1 MDDITDMNRAHE
13 PGAAARLLHST
24 DNTDTDTDTDA
35 IDNDATLSATPRRQ
49 RVGKQLRD
57 SFGGRE
63 KRHRPWTFVSKRL
76 TKQPSSPLQRFY
88 LPSIRDKAN
97 LEKYPSKLKL

>member
-24 DNTDTDTDTDA
+24 DNTDTDTDV

-57 SFGGRE
+57 SFRGRE
-63 KRHRPWTFVSKRL
+63 KRPRPWTFVSKRL
-76 TKQPSSPLQRFY
+76 TKQPSSPLQRFH
-88 LPSIRDKAN
+88 LPE
-97 LEKYPSKLKL
+97 LF

>member
-24 DNTDTDTDTDA
+24 DNTDTDVS

-57 SFGGRE
+57 SFRGRE
-63 KRHRPWTFVSKRL
+63 KRPRPWTFVSKRL
-76 TKQPSSPLQRFY
+76 TKKPPNPLQRFH
-88 LPSIRDKAN
+88 LPELFEII
-97 LEKYPSKLKL
+97 